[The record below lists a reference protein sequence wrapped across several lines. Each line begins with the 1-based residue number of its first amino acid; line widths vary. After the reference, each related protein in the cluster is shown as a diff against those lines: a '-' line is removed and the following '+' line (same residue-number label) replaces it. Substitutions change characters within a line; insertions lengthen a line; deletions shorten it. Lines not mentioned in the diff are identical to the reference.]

1 MRVLICAI
9 SYIALC
15 FTSVQFQLKKYS
27 ERIMYNEWLQV
38 FYTLF
43 FPFVCQFS
51 PHTMFPFFS
60 TTKQIE
66 IFHFQCLQLSNLLKC
81 DRCVSQALI
90 CGESLTWFCHISTP
104 QRFCHIS
111 TPELSSPALS
121 EPLPV
126 SLLAAEHA
134 ICGPGG
140 EVLVDDDHHI
150 IWVLAFVFVFVFVF
164 AFVLYTMNL
173 PTRLCSR
180 PRSLLRLRKKLKSTG
195 R

>member
-38 FYTLF
+38 FCTLF

-140 EVLVDDDHHI
+140 GVLVDDHDI
-150 IWVLAFVFVFVFVF
+150 IWILLNT
-164 AFVLYTMNL
+164 FVLYTMNL
-173 PTRLCSR
+173 PTRLCGR
-180 PRSLLRLRKKLKSTG
+180 PRSLWRLRKKLKSTG